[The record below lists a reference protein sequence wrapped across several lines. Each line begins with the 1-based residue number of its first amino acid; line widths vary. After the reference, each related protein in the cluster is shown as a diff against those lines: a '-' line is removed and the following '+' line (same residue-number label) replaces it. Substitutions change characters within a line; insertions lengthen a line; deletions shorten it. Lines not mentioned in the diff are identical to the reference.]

1 MTGGDDA
8 ALRLKQEAARR
19 AADLVQSGMVVGLG
33 EGSTAVWAVRRVG
46 ELLQAGKLASIVGIA
61 ASPRMEDEARRVG
74 IPLTTFS
81 AHPAIDLTID
91 GADEVDPQLD
101 LIKGG
106 GGALLRE
113 KIIAQATRRE
123 VIVVDESKLVPAL
136 GSGWGVPVEVIPF
149 GWRSQYDY
157 LSGLGAQVVPR
168 PAGISLKAGE
178 RAAAG
183 PDTPLTALFRTSEN
197 NIILDCYFGPIHDAP
212 ALAERLRARAGV
224 VEHGLFLGLAQDV
237 FAATPTGV
245 RHIQR
250 G

>member
-1 MTGGDDA
+1 VTGGGDD

-46 ELLQAGKLASIVGIA
+46 ELLQAGKLANIVGIA

-168 PAGISLKAGE
+168 LAGISLKAGE

>member
-46 ELLQAGKLASIVGIA
+46 ELLQAGKLANIVGIA

-168 PAGISLKAGE
+168 LAGISLKAGE

>member
-33 EGSTAVWAVRRVG
+33 EGSTAIWAVRRVG
-46 ELLQAGKLASIVGIA
+46 ELLQAGKLANIVGIA

-81 AHPAIDLTID
+81 AHPTIDLTID

-168 PAGISLKAGE
+168 LAGISLKAGE